1 MKLHSNRAVTVALS
15 RIVRLTAKVLSV
27 SALALVVPVVAPSVN
42 WSSAAQQTANAS
54 VAQCSSDGTG
64 CSVGSV
70 GPGGGVIF
78 YDAGSTQWWGRFLEA
93 KTNSLSA
100 AGVWGSAIFNPR
112 VANKEI
118 GMGKANSKLML
129 QDSSSVYSRLLP
141 YFGAGVN
148 EFYLPSKDEL
158 DALYN
163 YWKISGDQRLK
174 YSAAPTWT
182 SSEASATF
190 VWYQLFQDGTQ
201 FTDANGIIRGLQG
214 NKDYLKSP
222 VHAGS
227 DFKATD
233 FQVIGVRALPV
244 TTKLQSDVNLTVNS
258 PTNNPQCSN
267 GGANTVC
274 KVGDIG
280 PGGGI
285 VFYDAGKDEY
295 WGRYLE
301 MAPKSCEGEQL
312 SWRPAG
318 NTKTVYTGSGSQS
331 AAELR
336 LLAKGLGMGKV
347 NTRVITLALGA
358 GTKPYAAKFAEDS
371 TCGGKDDW
379 FLPSKDELDIAFN
392 RLAQNRVAGN
402 DTPVGGFNKGYYW
415 TSTDYNNSTAWT
427 QYFMDGQQ
435 FDRVQT
441 LDGNKNPPNP
451 FRVRPIRAFGANSVV
466 LACKDG
472 GPCKV
477 GDTGPGGGTV
487 FYVAPSLQLKG
498 KMQWRYL
505 EVQKYPTFQADLC
518 SRNTN
523 TRSVPTNDGLG
534 EGRRNSEKLLVGC
547 IENIRQIE
555 PKNSWYVPS
564 IAELALALNQLGN
577 PDGEFWTSTL
587 VFGKGV
593 MLSCKGK
600 TCQNIGAASRE
611 NAYFWLL
618 VRAFK

>member
-1 MKLHSNRAVTVALS
+1 MIRARRLRVFIGATLFASGVAVLAPVDISISNFS
-15 RIVRLTAKVLSV
+15 
-27 SALALVVPVVAPSVN
+27 N
-42 WSSAAQQTANAS
+42 AARQTANAS
-54 VAQCSSDGTG
+54 VAPCSSDGTG

-70 GPGGGVIF
+70 GPGGGIVF
-78 YDAGSTQWWGRFLEA
+78 YDAGSMQWWGRFLEA
-93 KTNSLSA
+93 KTNSVPA
-100 AGVWGSAIFNPR
+100 AGVWGSAIINPR
-112 VANKEI
+112 VAIKEI

-129 QDSSSVYSRLLP
+129 QDSISVYSRLQS
-141 YFGAGVN
+141 YFGSGVN

-174 YSAAPTWT
+174 YSAAPMWT
-182 SSEASATF
+182 SSQASATF

-214 NKDYLKSP
+214 NKDFLKSP

-227 DFKATD
+227 AFTPTD
-233 FQVIGVRALPV
+233 FQVVGVRAIPA
-244 TTKLQSDVNLTVNS
+244 TSNLQSDIDLTVRAT
-258 PTNNPQCSN
+258 TNNSQCSA

-301 MAPKSCEGEQL
+301 MAPKSCEGERL

-402 DTPVGGFNKGYYW
+402 DTPVAGFNKGYYW

-451 FRVRPIRAFGANSVV
+451 FRVRPIRAFGTNNVV

-487 FYVAPSLQLKG
+487 FYVAPSLLLKG
-498 KMQWRYL
+498 KMQWQYL
-505 EVQKYPTFQADLC
+505 EVQKYPLFQADLC
-518 SRNTN
+518 AINTN
-523 TRSVPTNDGLG
+523 TRTAQTNDGLG

-547 IENIRQIE
+547 MENIRQIE
-555 PKNSWYVPS
+555 PENSWYVPS
-564 IAELALALNQLGN
+564 ISELKLALNLLGY
-577 PDGEFWTSTL
+577 PDGDFWTSNL
-587 VFGKGV
+587 VFGSGII
-593 MLSCKGK
+593 LSCKGK
-600 TCQNIGAASRE
+600 TCQKIGVSRGD
-611 NAYFWLL
+611 AYFWLL

>member
-1 MKLHSNRAVTVALS
+1 MMRASRLRVFIIAAMFATGLAVLAPAGVSISNF
-15 RIVRLTAKVLSV
+15 
-27 SALALVVPVVAPSVN
+27 P
-42 WSSAAQQTANAS
+42 SAARQTANAS
-54 VAQCSSDGTG
+54 VAPCSSDGTG

-93 KTNSLSA
+93 KTNSVPA
-100 AGVWGSAIFNPR
+100 AGVWGSAIINPR
-112 VANKEI
+112 VAIKEI

-129 QDSSSVYSRLLP
+129 QDSISVYSRLQS
-141 YFGAGVN
+141 YFGSGVN

-174 YSAAPTWT
+174 YSAAPMWT
-182 SSEASATF
+182 SSQASATF

-233 FQVIGVRALPV
+233 FQVVGVRAIPA
-244 TTKLQSDVNLTVNS
+244 TSNLQSDIDLTVRAT
-258 PTNNPQCSN
+258 TNNSQCSA

-301 MAPKSCEGEQL
+301 MAPKSCEGERL

-427 QYFMDGQQ
+427 QYFIDGQQ

-441 LDGNKNPPNP
+441 LDGNKNPPTP
-451 FRVRPIRAFGANSVV
+451 FRVRPIRAFGTNNVV

-487 FYVAPSLQLKG
+487 FYVAPSLLIKG
-498 KMQWRYL
+498 KTQWRYL
-505 EVQKYPTFQADLC
+505 EVQKYPLFQADLC
-518 SRNTN
+518 ARNTN
-523 TRSVPTNDGLG
+523 TRNVQTIDGLG

-547 IENIRQIE
+547 IENIHQIE

-564 IAELALALNQLGN
+564 ISELELALNQLGN
-577 PDGEFWTSTL
+577 PEGGFWTSNL
-587 VFGKGV
+587 VFGQSIYFG
-593 MLSCKGK
+593 CKSN
-600 TCQNIGAASRE
+600 TCQKIGASRG